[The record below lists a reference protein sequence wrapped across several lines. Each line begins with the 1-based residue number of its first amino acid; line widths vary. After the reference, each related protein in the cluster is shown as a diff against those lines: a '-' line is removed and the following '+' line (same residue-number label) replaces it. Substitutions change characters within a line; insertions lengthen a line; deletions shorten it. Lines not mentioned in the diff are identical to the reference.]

1 MLTVFLLVWQTIV
14 VRKHRDRAAIQY
26 PHRMCLAASPAA
38 MKFNCAQR
46 AHQNTLETVPW
57 YIPQGANSRYPKPT
71 TGRIGS
77 GWLGH
82 QPYCIYFGYLTCDV
96 EQRANIWTRVT
107 FLPSFFALFFGSLYT
122 TYQLLVDGV

>member
-1 MLTVFLLVWQTIV
+1 MTTTI
-14 VRKHRDRAAIQY
+14 
-26 PHRMCLAASPAA
+26 
-38 MKFNCAQR
+38 
-46 AHQNTLETVPW
+46 TVPSGQSLSANIAIVQPSNIRT